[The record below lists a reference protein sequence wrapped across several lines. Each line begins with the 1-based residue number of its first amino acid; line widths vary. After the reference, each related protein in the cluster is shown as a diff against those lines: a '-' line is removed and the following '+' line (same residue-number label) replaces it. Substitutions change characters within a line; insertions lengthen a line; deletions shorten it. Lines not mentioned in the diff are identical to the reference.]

1 MARPFEPPTAT
12 CSITELGLTV
22 GPLTVVLLEARDVT
36 VRFGG
41 KAALSQT
48 SIDVKRGMITGLIEP
63 NGAGKTT
70 LFNVVCGLLT
80 PQGGHVVLDGSDV
93 TRTPPHRRAR
103 LGLARTFQRLELFTS
118 LTVRDNVRVGGD
130 IRNRWSRR
138 RARLHGRGRTDHRAH
153 RPGPDCRPRGVPR
166 IPTGRARVVE
176 LARALMT
183 RPSVLLLD
191 EPAAGGRARDG
202 GVRCAA
208 AALAADGLAVCLV
221 EHDMTLVM
229 DVCETINVL
238 DYGRTIADGR
248 LRVRNSSRDRGVPG
262 HAGGRR
268 LIEQLR
274 TRGNDERRGGPRQ
287 CRTAF
292 FVRRPSS

>member
-1 MARPFEPPTAT
+1 VA
-12 CSITELGLTV
+12 
-22 GPLTVVLLEARDVT
+22 LLEARDVT

-48 SIDVKRGMITGLIEP
+48 SIDVERGMITGLIGP

-93 TRTPPHRRAR
+93 TRAPPHRRAR

-118 LTVRDNVRVGGD
+118 LTVRDNIRVGGD
-130 IRNRWSRR
+130 IRNHWSRR
-138 RARLHGRGRTDHRAH
+138 RADSTDEAERIIELTGL
-153 RPGPDCRPRGVPR
+153 GPIADREVSE

-191 EPAAGGRARDG
+191 EPAAGQTERETEEFGALLRR
-202 GVRCAA
+202 
-208 AALAADGLAVCLV
+208 LAADGLAVCLV

-229 DVCETINVL
+229 DVCETIDVL
-238 DYGRTIADGR
+238 DYGRTIAAGPPAQ
-248 LRVRNSSRDRGVPG
+248 VRNDPAVIEAYLGTPEGVG
-262 HAGGRR
+262 
-268 LIEQLR
+268 
-274 TRGNDERRGGPRQ
+274 
-287 CRTAF
+287 
-292 FVRRPSS
+292 

>member
-1 MARPFEPPTAT
+1 VA
-12 CSITELGLTV
+12 
-22 GPLTVVLLEARDVT
+22 LLEARDVT

-48 SIDVKRGMITGLIEP
+48 SIDVDRGMITGLIGP

-93 TRTPPHRRAR
+93 TRAPPHRRAR

-118 LTVRDNVRVGGD
+118 LTVRDNIRVGGD
-130 IRNRWSRR
+130 IRNHWSRR
-138 RARLHGRGRTDHRAH
+138 RADSTDEAERIIELTGL
-153 RPGPDCRPRGVPR
+153 GPIADREVSE

-191 EPAAGGRARDG
+191 EPAAGQTERETEEFGALLRR
-202 GVRCAA
+202 
-208 AALAADGLAVCLV
+208 LAADGLAICLV

-238 DYGRTIADGR
+238 DYGRTIAAGPPAQ
-248 LRVRNSSRDRGVPG
+248 VRNDPAVIEAYLGTPEGVG
-262 HAGGRR
+262 
-268 LIEQLR
+268 
-274 TRGNDERRGGPRQ
+274 
-287 CRTAF
+287 
-292 FVRRPSS
+292 

>member
-1 MARPFEPPTAT
+1 VA
-12 CSITELGLTV
+12 
-22 GPLTVVLLEARDVT
+22 LLEARDVT

-48 SIDVKRGMITGLIEP
+48 SIDVERGMITGLIGP

-80 PQGGHVVLDGSDV
+80 PQGGHVVLDGSEV
-93 TRTPPHRRAR
+93 TRAPPHRRAR

-118 LTVRDNVRVGGD
+118 LTVRDNIRVGGD
-130 IRNRWSRR
+130 IRNHWSRR
-138 RARLHGRGRTDHRAH
+138 RADSTDEAERIIELTGL
-153 RPGPDCRPRGVPR
+153 GPIADREVSE

-191 EPAAGGRARDG
+191 EPAAGQTERETEEFGALLRR
-202 GVRCAA
+202 
-208 AALAADGLAVCLV
+208 LAADGLAVCLV

-238 DYGRTIADGR
+238 DYGRTIAAGPPAQ
-248 LRVRNSSRDRGVPG
+248 VRNDPAVIEAYLGTPEGVG
-262 HAGGRR
+262 
-268 LIEQLR
+268 
-274 TRGNDERRGGPRQ
+274 
-287 CRTAF
+287 
-292 FVRRPSS
+292 